1 MIKPLNKSLVEIM
14 LRRMEL
20 LSRSEEKSN
29 SNLTYVI
36 GDPMKSIHKDE
47 NKLIIIL

>member
-1 MIKPLNKSLVEIM
+1 MIKLLNKSLVEIM
-14 LRRMEL
+14 LRMEL

-36 GDPMKSIHKDE
+36 GDPMKSIHKDK
-47 NKLIIIL
+47 NKLFIIL